1 MTPRIWRIICTYVLY
16 LFVLILLDAK
26 HGDIVVHSV
35 PVGHK
40 RAKKLSELLVW
51 IFPFRELL

>member
-1 MTPRIWRIICTYVLY
+1 MYVLY

-26 HGDIVVHSV
+26 NGDIVVHSV

-40 RAKKLSELLVW
+40 QAKKLSELLVW
-51 IFPFRELL
+51 VFLFK